1 MNFFILMGHLINWK
15 VSLLK
20 DINFKD
26 EQKMAFC
33 INLPFSTLQELIR
46 VVHQITVLAVGR
58 QLERHHMPSGGLFST
73 EFQ

>member
-20 DINFKD
+20 NINFKD
-26 EQKMAFC
+26 EQKMAMC

-46 VVHQITVLAVGR
+46 AVHQITVLAVGR
-58 QLERHHMPSGGLFST
+58 QLERHHMPSRGQFRT